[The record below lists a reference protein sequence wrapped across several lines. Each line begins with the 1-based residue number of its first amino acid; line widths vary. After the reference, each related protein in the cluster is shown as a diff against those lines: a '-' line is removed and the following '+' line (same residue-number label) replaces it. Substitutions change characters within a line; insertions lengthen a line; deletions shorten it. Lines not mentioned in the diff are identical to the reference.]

1 MIKKILLSS
10 LLLLSLFSFAQE
22 STSSP
27 YSFYGLGENKFKGTI
42 ENKSMGGLGILPDSI
57 HMNLQNPAS
66 LAHLKLTTFTVGGT
80 YNNTSLET
88 ASESEN
94 AKRTSF
100 DYLAM
105 AFPIGKIGVS
115 LGLSP
120 FSSVGYKVQKI
131 DATANKI
138 STYTGIGSV
147 NNAFLGLGYQINSK
161 FSVGL
166 DLGYNFGLIETNS
179 VISTGLPYSS
189 RELNTSEIRG
199 FNFTTGLIYKSK
211 IKKLDFVNSIT
222 FSPST
227 NLSLDNERNVA
238 TVIFQANGGE
248 IVRDSESVSV
258 AKSNIKLPSR
268 FSFGSGIGKE
278 KNWFVGFES
287 TFTQASNF
295 TNRFSTITNASFEDA
310 SKISIGGYYVPD
322 YNNYSNYLKK
332 VTYRA
337 GLRYENTGLVINN
350 QSIKDKAI
358 TLGIGLPVGGNGNFS
373 SINLG
378 FELGKKGTTNANL
391 IQENYFNI
399 SIGLSFS
406 DRWFVKRKF
415 N

>member
-27 YSFYGLGENKFKGTI
+27 YSFYGLGENKFKGTV

-57 HMNLQNPAS
+57 HMNIQNPAS
-66 LAHLKLTTFTVGGT
+66 LAALKLTTFTVGGT
-80 YNNTSLET
+80 YNNTKLET
-88 ASESEN
+88 SSASEN
-94 AKRTSF
+94 ARRTSF

-105 AFPIGKIGVS
+105 AFPIGKLGVS

-120 FSSVGYKVQKI
+120 FSAVGYKVQKT
-131 DATANKI
+131 DDVLRK
-138 STYTGIGSV
+138 SSVYTGIGNV
-147 NNAFLGLGYQINSK
+147 NNAFLGVGYQINNK

-166 DLGYNFGLIETNS
+166 DLGYNFGIIETNA
-179 VISTGLPYSS
+179 IILTDLPYGSK
-189 RELNTSEIRG
+189 ELNTSEVRG
-199 FNFTTGLIYKSK
+199 FNFNAGLIYKSK
-211 IKKLDFVNSIT
+211 IKKLDFVNSVT
-222 FSPST
+222 FSPSSD
-227 NLSLDNERNVA
+227 LSLRNERRVS
-238 TVIFQANGGE
+238 TVFFQNGRE
-248 IVRDSESVSV
+248 VTRDFVDV
-258 AKSNIKLPSR
+258 VVPTSNMKLPSK

-287 TFTQASNF
+287 TFSQSSNF
-295 TNRFSTITNASFEDA
+295 GNRFNTITNATFEDA

-332 VTYRA
+332 ITYR
-337 GLRYENTGLVINN
+337 GGFRYENTGLVINN
-350 QSIKDKAI
+350 QSIKDKAV

-391 IQENYFNI
+391 IEENYFNV

-406 DRWFVKRKF
+406 DKWFVKRKF